1 MALTYEDFIP
11 LYNQIEQIINEIV
24 ENKNKSKCEYCC
36 SGPVNEKK
44 LYSDEDNYWFMLKS
58 QTQNGK
64 WYMAH
69 KRRGFVG
76 ANCIQINNCPMCG
89 RKLK

>member
-36 SGPVNEKK
+36 SGPVNEK
-44 LYSDEDNYWFMLKS
+44 
-58 QTQNGK
+58 
-64 WYMAH
+64 
-69 KRRGFVG
+69 
-76 ANCIQINNCPMCG
+76 
-89 RKLK
+89 